1 MKRWVLID
9 KRRRQW
15 VQVRGNRGHCL
26 ECMHETVMEM
36 HMPTGMST
44 WLCPKCRDSRIKE
57 GFFHEA
63 A

>member
-1 MKRWVLID
+1 MKRWVLVD

-15 VQVRGNRGHCL
+15 VQVRGNWGDCMI
-26 ECMHETVMEM
+26 CMHGTWMEL

-44 WLCPKCRDSRIKE
+44 WLCPKCRDMRIKE

-63 A
+63 P

>member
-9 KRRRQW
+9 KRGRRW
-15 VQVRGNRGHCL
+15 DMVRGNWSHCHKCFRG
-26 ECMHETVMEM
+26 TVMEM
-36 HMPTGMST
+36 HMPNGRSS
-44 WLCPKCRDSRIKE
+44 WLCPKCRDELIKE